1 MTLSDAAERSLSGS
15 RALEAAPPAL
25 ERVAGK
31 SEHEVERES
40 PESVRPREREGG
52 GGPFGTVDP
61 TQALELVGME
71 ALNPH
76 REAVDPGGGPGIEQR
91 RAHRLRIGL
100 ERDLSSRRQVEVLG
114 QDRPQAREMTWGQ
127 RRGGAAAEER
137 RAEGEAPRFGR
148 SQRRLALECGEVAFD
163 RRRRQPAAREIAV
176 AAAHGAEGNVDVEPG
191 ARLAPG

>member
-1 MTLSDAAERSLSGS
+1 FLRLGARRPAGEHRVAERGAGLGDEGVGREVPGVELE

-76 REAVDPGGGPGIEQR
+76 REAVDHGGGPGIE
-91 RAHRLRIGL
+91 
-100 ERDLSSRRQVEVLG
+100 
-114 QDRPQAREMTWGQ
+114 
-127 RRGGAAAEER
+127 
-137 RAEGEAPRFGR
+137 
-148 SQRRLALECGEVAFD
+148 
-163 RRRRQPAAREIAV
+163 
-176 AAAHGAEGNVDVEPG
+176 
-191 ARLAPG
+191 